1 MLVNRQTD
9 RVSLLRKEYK
19 TTGGI
24 NLRNQLVEEY
34 RDMVFWQAEKIKS
47 RLPKFIELKD
57 LVSAGVFGLM
67 TEQSGK

>member
-34 RDMVFWQAEKIKS
+34 RDMVFRQAEKIKYRVS
-47 RLPKFIELKD
+47 QSLLNSKIWYPREY
-57 LVSAGVFGLM
+57 LV
-67 TEQSGK
+67 